1 MWGIKAWVWVQISP
15 CSGGALNSLLEPVEN
30 SGKKVSFEIAA
41 DAVEGPT
48 HRTELALRQTTKEN
62 EVLADAESAKDPL
75 VELEDKDI
83 KEKAESTRVEKGKVA
98 KLRVEKDRVDPT
110 DTPKAKRQSRS
121 ESTNTL
127 DPKQGEDGRTSPNS
141 YLRGEASDKNPNEGS
156 NNINHRQR
164 CSKKPNRKLQ
174 HLGDP
179 NELEGR
185 QSFINRALTTST
197 IRMQKNQDPT
207 RKL

>member
-1 MWGIKAWVWVQISP
+1 M
-15 CSGGALNSLLEPVEN
+15 
-30 SGKKVSFEIAA
+30 GKKVSFKIAT
-41 DAVEGPT
+41 DGLEGPT
-48 HRTELALRQTTKEN
+48 HRTELPLRQRAIEN
-62 EVLADAESAKDPL
+62 EVPADLDTENDPL
-75 VELEDKDI
+75 GELEDKSI
-83 KEKAESTRVEKGKVA
+83 KDKAESTRVEKGKVA

-185 QSFINRALTTST
+185 QSFIN
-197 IRMQKNQDPT
+197 
-207 RKL
+207 